1 MLRANSLTP
10 YPTMNPNIAKLLTAN
25 LGDTRAAHLMTLVA
39 MPEGLPVDIEGRATR
54 AEIAQA
60 LNVVLFGGI
69 LDRVPTGRA
78 YTDDV
83 ARAGGKVTFDHG
95 ALRTV
100 KWPNG
105 ALPEGEAAFTRIL
118 RPLGYLLNGTYPLD
132 RIGMTGRSYAHADAP
147 EQIAQFFLSEFHPD
161 RDRYSD
167 AFRAAV
173 TRVTE
178 TSADPLTPRAQSLLW
193 QLERDGLLS
202 VDDGAELVGLL
213 ARCFERHHPAPRLE
227 DYETLLKESAEM
239 AWIATEGN
247 AFNHATDRV
256 DDVFALAEQQKA
268 LGRPMK
274 EKVEV
279 SGSGR
284 VKQTAFRADP
294 VVREF
299 VDADGACA
307 SREVPG
313 SFYEFIT
320 RDRFHDEQAART
332 RYDLGF
338 DAGNAQG
345 IFKMTAAA

>member
-1 MLRANSLTP
+1 
-10 YPTMNPNIAKLLTAN
+10 MNPNISALLTATI
-25 LGDTRAAHLMTLVA
+25 GAARASHLLSLVTL
-39 MPEGLPVDIEGRATR
+39 PTGLPADADGRATR

-60 LNVVLFGGI
+60 LNIALFGGI

-83 ARAGGKVTFDHG
+83 AAAGGKVTFDHG

-100 KWPNG
+100 KWRDNG
-105 ALPEGEAAFTRIL
+105 ALPEGETAFTRIL
-118 RPLGYLLNGTYPLD
+118 RPLGYVLNGIYPLD

-147 EQIAQFFLSEFHPD
+147 EEIAQFFLSEFHPE
-161 RDRYSD
+161 RYSE
-167 AFRAAV
+167 AFRQAV
-173 TRVTE
+173 SRVTGN
-178 TSADPLTPRAQSLLW
+178 SADPLTPRAQSLLW
-193 QLERDGLLS
+193 QLERDGVLA
-202 VDDGAELVGLL
+202 VAEGAELIGLL
-213 ARCFERHHPAPRLE
+213 VPCFERQHATPRLE
-227 DYETLLKESAEM
+227 DYEILLRESAEM

-256 DDVFALAEQQKA
+256 DDVFALAEQQKQ

-284 VKQTAFRADP
+284 VKQTAFRADM
-294 VVREF
+294 VSRTF
-299 VDADGACA
+299 VGAQGERVE
-307 SREVPG
+307 REVPG

-320 RDRFHDEQAART
+320 RDRYADEQLAQP

>member
-1 MLRANSLTP
+1 MH
-10 YPTMNPNIAKLLTAN
+10 PNIATLLSAN
-25 LGDTRAAHLMTLVA
+25 LGESRTRHLLSLVSV
-39 MPEGLPVDIEGRATR
+39 PDDLPSDAEGRATR

-60 LNVVLFGGI
+60 LNMVLFAGI

-83 ARAGGKVTFDHG
+83 AATGGKVVFDHG

-100 KWPNG
+100 KWRDNG

-118 RPLGYLLNGTYPLD
+118 RPLGYRLNGHYPLD
-132 RIGMTGRSYAHADAP
+132 RIRMTGRSYAHADAP
-147 EQIAQFFLSEFHPD
+147 EGIAQFFVSEFHPEGF
-161 RDRYSD
+161 SD
-167 AFRAAV
+167 AFRAAIG
-173 TRVTE
+173 RVTGN
-178 TSADPLTPRAQSLLW
+178 SADPLTPRAQTLLW
-193 QLERDGLLS
+193 QLERDGLLA
-202 VDDGAELVGLL
+202 VADGVELIGLL
-213 ARCFERHHPAPRLE
+213 VPCFERQHDVPRLA
-227 DYETLLKESAEM
+227 DYETLLRESAEM

-256 DDVFALAEQQKA
+256 DDVFALSAQQKA

-274 EKVEV
+274 DKVEV

-284 VKQTAFRADP
+284 VKQTAFRADM
-294 VVREF
+294 VRRQF
-299 VDADGACA
+299 IGADGETVE
-307 SREVPG
+307 RDVPG

-320 RDRFHDEQAART
+320 RDRFADAPAAGL

-345 IFKMTAAA
+345 IFRMTAAV

>member
-1 MLRANSLTP
+1 
-10 YPTMNPNIAKLLTAN
+10 MNPNIAKLLNAN
-25 LGDTRAAHLMTLVA
+25 LGESRAAHLLTLVT
-39 MPEGLPVDIEGRATR
+39 MPDGLPVDIEGRATR

-60 LNVVLFGGI
+60 LNIVLFGDI

-83 ARAGGKVTFDHG
+83 AKAGGKVTFDHG

-105 ALPEGEAAFTRIL
+105 ALPEGESAFTRIL
-118 RPLGYLLNGTYPLD
+118 RPLGYVLNGTYPLD

-147 EQIAQFFLSEFHPD
+147 EQIAQFFLSEFHPE
-161 RDRYSD
+161 RERYSD

-173 TRVTE
+173 TRVTASS
-178 TSADPLTPRAQSLLW
+178 TDPLTPRAQSLLW
-193 QLERDGLLS
+193 QLERDGVLD
-202 VDDGAELVGLL
+202 VEDGAELVDLL
-213 ARCFERHHPAPRLE
+213 ARCFARQHAAPRLG
-227 DYETLLKESAEM
+227 DYEVLLKESAEM

-256 DDVFALAEQQKA
+256 ADVFALAEHQKA

-284 VKQTAFRADP
+284 VRQTAFRADP
-294 VVREF
+294 VQREF
-299 VDADGACA
+299 VGADGGIVQ
-307 SREVPG
+307 REVPG

-320 RDRFHDEQAART
+320 RDQFHDEAVARK